1 MGVLEALDA
10 SAVRRWSAAA
20 VDLLTV
26 HRQEIDDLN
35 VYPVPDGDTGTNL
48 VLTMTSAFDALRA
61 DRAAVDAASAIGLM
75 ARGAVLGARGNSGVI
90 ASQILRGIAEVLT
103 SGAAPNAD
111 GPALRAALSR
121 AAELAWSA
129 VAEPVEGTML
139 SVASGAAR
147 AAAAVRSDSL
157 AEVIRAAARGASEAL
172 AETPRQLPVLAQAG
186 VVDAGGRGLVVLLDS
201 LAGVITGDAAP
212 SPGPRRVGRDR
223 RALEA
228 TRERGSPEYEYEVQ
242 YLLGAEEAA
251 VATLREELARLG
263 DSLVVVGTGE
273 GLWNVHVHVN
283 DIGAAIEA
291 GVQAGRPNR
300 ITVTRFADQNDEVP
314 AAQAGR
320 RWADGAGT
328 AAALA
333 TARGPAAGQG
343 GPALGRGGVPRSGVA
358 VVAVAPG
365 EGVAD
370 LFEAEGVVVVDGG
383 PTRNPSTAEVLAA
396 IEESAAAAVVV
407 LPNSAATTGVA
418 NAAAE
423 EARAAGIEVA
433 VVPTRSPVQG
443 LAAVAVHDESRWFGD
458 DVIAMAEA
466 AAATRWGEITVA
478 VRDALTMAGPC
489 RAGDVLGMA
498 DGDVVLIGRSVA
510 EVARELID
518 RLLTASGELVTL
530 VVGTDAEEGLGALV
544 ERHVAATHPAV
555 EVTVYYGG
563 QPHYPLLLGVE

>member
-10 SAVRRWSAAA
+10 SAVRRWSTAA

-61 DRAAVDAASAIGLM
+61 NRDAVDAASAIGLM

-90 ASQILRGIAEVLT
+90 ASQLLRGIAEALT
-103 SGAAPNAD
+103 SAAPRAD
-111 GPALRAALSR
+111 GPAVRAALSR

-139 SVASGAAR
+139 SVAKGAAR
-147 AAAAVRSDSL
+147 GAAGVRSDSL
-157 AEVIRAAARGASEAL
+157 PEVIRAAARGATEAL
-172 AETPRQLPVLAQAG
+172 ADTPRQLAVLAEAG

-201 LAGVITGDAAP
+201 LVGVITGDAAAL
-212 SPGPRRVGRDR
+212 PGPRRPGRNR

-228 TRERGSPEYEYEVQ
+228 ARERGSAEFEYEVQ

-251 VATLREELARLG
+251 VATLREQLARLG
-263 DSLVVVGTGE
+263 DSLVVVGTGK

-291 GVQAGRPNR
+291 GVQAGRPNQ
-300 ITVTRFADQNDEVP
+300 ITVTRFADQTDQPAP
-314 AAQAGR
+314 AANAAVPGGGVRVATQVDAGR
-320 RWADGAGT
+320 AVTAGT
-328 AAALA
+328 A
-333 TARGPAAGQG
+333 
-343 GPALGRGGVPRSGVA
+343 PRSGVA

-370 LFEAEGVVVVDGG
+370 LFAAEGVVVVDGG

-396 IEESAAAAVVV
+396 IEDSAAAAVVV

-423 EARAAGIEVA
+423 EARLAGIEVA
-433 VVPTRSPVQG
+433 VVPTRSAVQG

-458 DVIAMAEA
+458 DVVAMAEA

-489 RAGDVLGMA
+489 RAGDVLGLA

-510 EVARELID
+510 EVTRELID
-518 RLLTASGELVTL
+518 RLLATSGELVTV
-530 VVGTDAEEGLGALV
+530 VVGADAEEGLGALV
-544 ERHVAATHPAV
+544 EQHVGATHPTA

-563 QPHYPLLLGVE
+563 QPHYPVLLGVE